1 MSAYETDKLVQE
13 AHDQN
18 IPLIDVRPAAM
29 YEQGHIPGAVNI
41 PFDSPNVASIKPG
54 SFVYCV
60 TGYHAGLIKNKLAK
74 MNIDVKDI
82 GGTEYYH
89 GPLEK

>member
-29 YEQGHIPGAVNI
+29 YEQGHIQGQ
-41 PFDSPNVASIKPG
+41 
-54 SFVYCV
+54 
-60 TGYHAGLIKNKLAK
+60 
-74 MNIDVKDI
+74 
-82 GGTEYYH
+82 
-89 GPLEK
+89 